1 MQIMGQR
8 IEGERKTRKHRNIDS
23 LGDFDAWRCES
34 GQREERKERE
44 KSTGSHELS
53 HPRRSCA
60 RFRVPPQQADLFS
73 RLGPL
78 STRPLMT
85 VNYH

>member
-23 LGDFDAWRCES
+23 LGDFDAWQS
-34 GQREERKERE
+34 GQQEERKERE